1 MTLSEF
7 LIPSSEYAAR
17 RGPEDVI
24 VLSSRARLARNLCDA
39 SFPAWA
45 KKSERVSILKRIR
58 DAVLSLP
65 EMESCLVE
73 SMDKLSANDKVA
85 LVERHLI
92 SREHAARGAGSGLVI
107 NQDENISVM
116 INEEDHLRMQAILP
130 GFQIRKAWERIDQ
143 LDSEL
148 EKKVPYAFHPLY
160 GYLTACPTNLGTGI
174 RVSAMLH
181 LPGLALSEQISQIIG
196 AVSKLGLA
204 VRGIYGEGTDAL
216 GNLFQ
221 ASNQMT
227 LGETE
232 DSIINHLEK
241 VIRQVVKNEENARQT
256 LLEEEGQT
264 TLLNHIGRAWGI
276 LSNCY
281 VIETRET
288 LNLLSF
294 IRLGIDLGMFPNGK
308 RSDIE
313 ELFLIT
319 QRGHLQLSTKETLDS
334 PQRDKIRAEIIRT
347 KTLKLGAPRKV
358 ELKKQSGPV

>member
-1 MTLSEF
+1 MMTLSEF

-24 VLSSRARLARNLCDA
+24 VLSSRARLARNLCDS

-45 KKSERVSILKRIR
+45 KKPERLQILKRIS

-65 EMESCLVE
+65 PMKSCLME
-73 SMDKLSANDKVA
+73 SMDNLSNNDKLA
-85 LVERHLI
+85 LMERHLI
-92 SREHAARGAGSGLVI
+92 SREHTGRGAGSGLAI
-107 NQDENISVM
+107 NKEENISVM

-130 GFQIRKAWERIDQ
+130 GFQIRKVWERIDQ

-148 EKKVPYAFHPLY
+148 EKKIPYAFHPEY

-181 LPGLALSEQISQIIG
+181 LPGLALTDQISQIVG
-196 AVSKLGLA
+196 AVNKLGLA

-232 DSIINHLEK
+232 EDIVIRLEK

-256 LLEEEGQT
+256 LLEEKDQI

-281 VIETRET
+281 TIETRET

-294 IRLGIDLGMFPNGK
+294 IRLGIDLGMFPKGK
-308 RSDIE
+308 RSDLE

-319 QRGHLQLSTKETLDS
+319 QRGHLQLAAKENMDA
-334 PQRDKIRAEIIRT
+334 PQRDRARADILRKKI
-347 KTLKLGAPRKV
+347 LKLKAPQKV
-358 ELKKQSGPV
+358 KLKALES

>member
-7 LIPSSEYAAR
+7 LIPPAEYAAR

-24 VLSSRARLARNLCDA
+24 VLSSRARLARNLCDS
-39 SFPAWA
+39 SFPASA
-45 KKSERVSILKRIR
+45 KKPERLRILKRIS

-65 EMESCLVE
+65 PMKSCLLE
-73 SMDKLSANDKVA
+73 SMDRFSSNDKLA
-85 LVERHLI
+85 LMERHLI
-92 SREHAARGAGSGLVI
+92 SREHTARGVGSGLAI
-107 NQDENISVM
+107 NKEENISVM

-130 GFQIRKAWERIDQ
+130 GFQIRKAWERVDQ

-148 EKKVPYAFHPLY
+148 EKKIPYAFHPDY

-181 LPGLALSEQISQIIG
+181 LPGLALTDQINQIVG
-196 AVSKLGLA
+196 AVNKLGLA
-204 VRGIYGEGTDAL
+204 VRGIYGEGSEAL

-232 DSIINHLEK
+232 ENIVSRLEK
-241 VIRQVVKNEENARQT
+241 VIRQVVRNEENARQT
-256 LLEEEGQT
+256 LMEEKGQI
-264 TLLNHIGRAWGI
+264 TLLNHVGRAWGI
-276 LSNCY
+276 LSNSY
-281 VIETRET
+281 IIETRET

-294 IRLGIDLGMFPNGK
+294 IRLGIDLGMFPKGK
-308 RSDIE
+308 RSDLE

-319 QRGHLQLSTKETLDS
+319 QRGHLQLDSKTKLDATE
-334 PQRDKIRAEIIRT
+334 RDKARANILRKKI
-347 KTLKLGAPRKV
+347 LKLKAPQKAK
-358 ELKKQSGPV
+358 LKDKEEN